1 VFLGTGKEDPEKFL
15 RQFKRAVMANSDR
28 DEEAWL
34 ELLPIHLDDA
44 AAWWYESQS
53 TATKAS

>member
-1 VFLGTGKEDPEKFL
+1 
-15 RQFKRAVMANSDR
+15 MANSDR